1 MSEILK
7 KIETSSQQD
16 GKDFHQK
23 KIDQEER
30 LKQAHAKLQ
39 EEHQKHDAEIKHVG
53 EIIQTTYGGDGAD
66 NSSDSDSSDT
76 ESLHAGKTIQTTHET
91 RYDENGYGPFSK
103 QEFIDYYKGTKEWEA
118 AGAQT
123 ASSPLPSPE
132 KRHNTY
138 EAGQVPDGKG
148 GWKNPQ
154 MEPCAVHNVL
164 IHGVQYRPKH
174 AHMQNDLQCTC

>member
-30 LKQAHAKLQ
+30 LKQAQTKLQ
-39 EEHQKHDAEIKHVG
+39 EEHQKHETEIKQARQTI
-53 EIIQTTYGGDGAD
+53 ETTYDGDRAD

-76 ESLHAGKTIQTTHET
+76 ESLHAGGDRADNSSET
-91 RYDENGYGPFSK
+91 RYDENRY
-103 QEFIDYYKGTKEWEA
+103 GTKEWEA
-118 AGAQT
+118 A
-123 ASSPLPSPE
+123 E